1 MRAEIIIDLQGFAVD
16 LGSALGRRLP
26 TFPSLGRLARMWRA
40 LGIEVGAMHL
50 IAPGG
55 AITGRRDSPTRGPR
69 ETAADAS
76 FSELDL
82 TSWWATEKVFA
93 QDEDFEVSFHLCP
106 KGTEGPLGLN
116 SLMVTTAL
124 SRSDAL
130 AELDGDHQ
138 VIVMGSSAS
147 LAAAVT
153 HARGAAVMIAG
164 TTVPD
169 SGLAHARLQPEWI
182 TLCRGRDNSDISLD
196 GVELVRG
203 RPWFQGV
210 TVGTPY
216 LGLEGRDESIAVL
229 PSFAKSAVVLD
240 PGTFYLAAPDEDTVR
255 TPGTQGIATLMQRL
269 GFGELVHVETI
280 DDDERAQIDAVATT
294 YRFAADDPSLPIM
307 IASSRKSILVATNA
321 ASTFHLANRRRLLR
335 LCLPEREVV
344 FDESVLNE
352 RDSISRV
359 VIDQSQLESLFADDI
374 PEDDT
379 TDDGDESVSRSPV
392 LTLYSNPNTSKA
404 DSERWRETTSRR
416 LLMVGAKGD
425 DATFANSPDG
435 PFLPVALAECT
446 DFAER
451 PPILRAGAVVEGVIS
466 PEGDHWIIVSDP
478 IERRAVA
485 RELATAAETSDADS
499 EDVQLTAAA

>member
-1 MRAEIIIDLQGFAVD
+1 M
-16 LGSALGRRLP
+16 
-26 TFPSLGRLARMWRA
+26 
-40 LGIEVGAMHL
+40 
-50 IAPGG
+50 
-55 AITGRRDSPTRGPR
+55 
-69 ETAADAS
+69 
-76 FSELDL
+76 
-82 TSWWATEKVFA
+82 
-93 QDEDFEVSFHLCP
+93 P
-106 KGTEGPLGLN
+106 K
-116 SLMVTTAL
+116 
-124 SRSDAL
+124 
-130 AELDGDHQ
+130 
-138 VIVMGSSAS
+138 
-147 LAAAVT
+147 
-153 HARGAAVMIAG
+153 
-164 TTVPD
+164 
-169 SGLAHARLQPEWI
+169 
-182 TLCRGRDNSDISLD
+182 
-196 GVELVRG
+196 
-203 RPWFQGV
+203 
-210 TVGTPY
+210 
-216 LGLEGRDESIAVL
+216 
-229 PSFAKSAVVLD
+229 
-240 PGTFYLAAPDEDTVR
+240 
-255 TPGTQGIATLMQRL
+255 
-269 GFGELVHVETI
+269 
-280 DDDERAQIDAVATT
+280 
-294 YRFAADDPSLPIM
+294 
-307 IASSRKSILVATNA
+307 
-321 ASTFHLANRRRLLR
+321 
-335 LCLPEREVV
+335 REVV

-359 VIDQSQLESLFADDI
+359 VIEQSQLESLFADDI